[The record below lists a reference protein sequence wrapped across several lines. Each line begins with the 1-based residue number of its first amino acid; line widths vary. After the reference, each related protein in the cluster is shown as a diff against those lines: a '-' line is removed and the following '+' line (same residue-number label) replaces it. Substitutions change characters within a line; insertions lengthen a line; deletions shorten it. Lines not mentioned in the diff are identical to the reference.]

1 MDNDIK
7 VSLVTVTYNNYG
19 IIKKSLQSFITFLND
34 YLDEIIIFDNAST
47 DKTIDEIDNKDSRI
61 RIIKS
66 EQNLGYR
73 KAINILLKLAKN
85 EIVIVTNPDI
95 YLIDNSIINIV
106 KIMMNDKKIAIG
118 NPIPITQKNLMFKEL
133 LPCILYK
140 RISSSKL
147 IKSDKRI
154 VESSIGGGSIF
165 IIRKNIFNEIGGF
178 SENCFMFG
186 EEIEMSYKVLQKGYK
201 IIWDT
206 HSQVIHDY
214 SYSIRR
220 VRDKKLINKLK
231 YSFYCSLI
239 NCYKLSYNNKNSI
252 YKFSFFIF
260 YFSLAII
267 RSIYKLSI
275 RDFIASIKVLL
286 DNQYSRKYN
295 ASLY

>member
-1 MDNDIK
+1 VDNDIK
-7 VSLVTVTYNNYG
+7 VSLVMVTYNNYG

-118 NPIPITQKNLMFKEL
+118 DPIPITQKNLMFKEL

-147 IKSDKRI
+147 IKSGKRI
-154 VESSIGGGSIF
+154 VESYIGGGSIF

-239 NCYKLSYNNKNSI
+239 ICYKLEYDNENII
-252 YKFSFFIF
+252 YKFLFFIF
-260 YFSLAII
+260 YFLFAII

-275 RDFIASIKVLL
+275 GDFIASIKVLL

-295 ASLY
+295 A

>member
-7 VSLVTVTYNNYG
+7 VSLVMVTYNNYG

-118 NPIPITQKNLMFKEL
+118 DPIPITQKNLMFKEL

-140 RISSSKL
+140 RIPSSKL
-147 IKSDKRI
+147 IKSGKRI
-154 VESSIGGGSIF
+154 VESYIGGGSIF

-201 IIWDT
+201 IIWDP
-206 HSQVIHDY
+206 HSQVIHEY

-220 VRDKKLINKLK
+220 VRDKKLINKLT
-231 YSFYCSLI
+231 YSYYCSII
-239 NCYKLSYNNKNSI
+239 NCYKLSYNNKNI
-252 YKFSFFIF
+252 IHKFLFFVF
-260 YFSLAII
+260 YFSFAII
-267 RSIYKLSI
+267 RSIYKLSMG
-275 RDFIASIKVLL
+275 DFVASIKVLL

-295 ASLY
+295 ASLF